1 MNYKKSPIVL
11 EGLVFFVFLA
21 VLSVISYAFHVLW
34 LGGFFSAAA
43 LFVLWFFR
51 NPERKIPEDPQFV
64 LSPADGRVL
73 KIEELDGHDMLP
85 GRCKKISIFMSVF
98 NVHVNRMPCT
108 GCIKGI
114 RYRKGKFF
122 SANLDKASE
131 LNESNAVLI
140 ETDDKKEIL
149 TIQIAGIIARRIVCW
164 VEEGMTAMRGERFG
178 LIRFGSRLEVFVPL
192 ETEVLVKRGDR
203 VRAGETR
210 IGCFK

>member
-11 EGLVFFVFLA
+11 EGLIFFVPLA
-21 VLSVISYAFHVLW
+21 LLSVISYAFHIVW
-34 LGGFFSAAA
+34 LGGVFSAVA

-51 NPERKIPEDPQFV
+51 NPERTIPEDAKSI

-73 KIEELDGHDMLP
+73 KIEEVDGNDMLQ

-98 NVHVNRMPCT
+98 NVHVNRMPCS
-108 GCIKGI
+108 GKVKDI

-131 LNESNAVLI
+131 FNENNAVLI
-140 ETDDKKEIL
+140 ETADEKEIL

-164 VEEGMTAMRGERFG
+164 TDVGMEAIKGERFG
-178 LIRFGSRLEVFVPL
+178 LIRFGSRLEVFLPL
-192 ETEVLVKRGDR
+192 ETEVLVKRGER